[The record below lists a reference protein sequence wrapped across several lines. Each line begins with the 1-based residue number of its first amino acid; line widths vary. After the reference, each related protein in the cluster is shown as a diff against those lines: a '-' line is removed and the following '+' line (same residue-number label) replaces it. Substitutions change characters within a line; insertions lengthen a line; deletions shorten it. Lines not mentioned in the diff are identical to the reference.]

1 MSLKL
6 VIHPPVEP
14 ERLARI
20 VAAAGTMQVVNAED
34 PEAARQA
41 IVDADAFFGKLT
53 PELLSA
59 ARRLRWVQSPTASME
74 HYLFPALVEHPALL
88 TNMRGLYGDVIAEH
102 VLGILLAFTRN
113 LHIYIRQQTLARWE
127 PVGGEAERASFA
139 AGPGVTNAI
148 DRAHRSLGDLTLGIV
163 GLGGIGSELAVRA
176 SGLGMRVVAVDP
188 VEQARPPLLSALWPP
203 RDLEQLLATSDFV
216 VIAAPHTPSTEQL
229 FRRPQFE
236 AMQRSAVLVNVGRG
250 AIVNLD
256 DLVWALESKKI
267 AGAALDVAAQ
277 EPLPSDHPLWRMPGV
292 IITPHV
298 AGQSP
303 RVAPRHLAV
312 LLDNL
317 KRFVAGQ
324 SLANV
329 VDKRAW
335 Y

>member
-6 VIHPPVEP
+6 VIHPAVEP
-14 ERLARI
+14 ERLSKIA
-20 VAAAGTMQVVNAED
+20 AAAGEMQMVNAESS
-34 PEAARQA
+34 EAARQA
-41 IVDADAFFGKLT
+41 IADADAFFGKLT
-53 PELLSA
+53 PELLVA
-59 ARRLRWVQSPTASME
+59 AGRLRWVQSPTASME
-74 HYLFPALVEHPALL
+74 HYLFPALVVHPAVL

-102 VLGILLAFTRN
+102 VLGMLLVFTRN
-113 LHIYIRQQTLARWE
+113 LHTYIRQQAERRWD

-139 AGPGVTNAI
+139 AGPGVTNSI
-148 DRAHRSLGDLTLGIV
+148 DRAHPSLGDLTLGIV

-176 SGLGMRVVAVDP
+176 SAFGMRIVAVDP
-188 VEQARPPLLSALWPP
+188 LDQACPPLLSELWPP
-203 RDLEQLLATSDFV
+203 KDLERLLATSDFV

-229 FRRPQFE
+229 FRRRQFE
-236 AMQRSAVLVNVGRG
+236 AMKPSGILVNIGRG

-256 DLVWALESKKI
+256 DLVWALETRKI
-267 AGAALDVAAQ
+267 AGAGLDVAEQ
-277 EPLPSDHPLWRMPGV
+277 EPLPGDHPLWRMPNV

-303 RVAPRHLAV
+303 RVASRHLAV

-317 KRFVAGQ
+317 QRFIAGQ
-324 SLANV
+324 PLANV

>member
-14 ERLARI
+14 QRLARI

-41 IVDADAFFGKLT
+41 IVDAHAFFGKLT

-113 LHIYIRQQTLARWE
+113 LHIYIRQQALARWE

-188 VEQARPPLLSALWPP
+188 VEQLRPPLLSALWPP

-216 VIAAPHTPSTEQL
+216 VIAAPHTPGTEQL

-236 AMQRSAVLVNVGRG
+236 VMQPSAVLVNVGRG

-317 KRFVAGQ
+317 ERFVAGQ
-324 SLANV
+324 PLANV

>member
-14 ERLARI
+14 QRLARI
-20 VAAAGTMQVVNAED
+20 VAAAGAMHVVNAED
-34 PEAARQA
+34 PQAARQA

-74 HYLFPALVEHPALL
+74 HYLFPALVEHPAQL

-113 LHIYIRQQTLARWE
+113 LHTYIRQQALARWE

-188 VEQARPPLLSALWPP
+188 VEQPRPPLLSALWPP
-203 RDLEQLLATSDFV
+203 RDLDQLLATSDFV

-236 AMQRSAVLVNVGRG
+236 TMQRSAVLVNVGRG
-250 AIVNLD
+250 AIVDLD

-317 KRFVAGQ
+317 KRFVAGEP
-324 SLANV
+324 LANV